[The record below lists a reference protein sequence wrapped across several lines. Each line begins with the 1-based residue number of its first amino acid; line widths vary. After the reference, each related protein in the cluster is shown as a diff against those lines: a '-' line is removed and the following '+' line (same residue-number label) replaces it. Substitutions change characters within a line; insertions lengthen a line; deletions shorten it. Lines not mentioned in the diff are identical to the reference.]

1 MPPRFRFRQRAD
13 GTPRDRQYDVARQ
26 DAPRQRWQD
35 LGWVMG
41 LSGETGPPAWAGL
54 ANGADAWTE
63 WRTTRQAAA
72 DDMAAG
78 RTFTTAV
85 DVRAAEAA
93 AAAAQRMQD
102 EVAADQAQYREEHE
116 NLFAADTDREAG

>member
-1 MPPRFRFRQRAD
+1 MSPRFRFRQRAD
-13 GTPRDRQYDVARQ
+13 STPRDRQYDVTKQ
-26 DAPRQRWQD
+26 DAPRGRWQD

-41 LSGETGPPAWAGL
+41 LSAETGPPSWAGL

-63 WRTTRQAAA
+63 WKTTRQAAA

-78 RTFTTAV
+78 RTFQTALEE
-85 DVRAAEAA
+85 RAAEAA

-102 EVAADQAQYREEHE
+102 EVLADQVQYRQD
-116 NLFAADTDREAG
+116 LLVGDTDREAG